1 MIDKKILADKIKKFE
16 IQEYIRNNLKRVGL
30 SFTELQMTPLGEKVI
45 IHASRPGLIVGRKGQ
60 SIKKLTI
67 ALKKN
72 FNLENPQIE
81 IAEVENVNLDPSI
94 VGERIANSLEKFGS
108 ARFKGVGHK
117 TMEDVMNAGAMGVEI
132 LISGKIPSSR
142 AKRWRFYQGF
152 LKKSGD
158 VATTGVKV
166 AYTEAQLKTGTIGIQ
181 VRIMPPD
188 VKLPDKIKVLDKAKE
203 DVVVEEKEI
212 IKKKKAP
219 KKRSTKTKQKKAD
232 VPEAVQENKNSSNTE
247 EVKDEN

>member
-152 LKKSGD
+152 LKKS
-158 VATTGVKV
+158 
-166 AYTEAQLKTGTIGIQ
+166 
-181 VRIMPPD
+181 
-188 VKLPDKIKVLDKAKE
+188 
-203 DVVVEEKEI
+203 
-212 IKKKKAP
+212 
-219 KKRSTKTKQKKAD
+219 
-232 VPEAVQENKNSSNTE
+232 
-247 EVKDEN
+247 